1 MREPTPPSTHLLT
14 VFVDR
19 RPREG
24 RFLEW
29 KAGLFS
35 VAAVVTVVGFYLN
48 ERWMIGA
55 AIVILAV
62 AMLLRFLPGGGVVEE
77 DEEEGWY
84 EDAGADEGGG
94 LGDRG

>member
-1 MREPTPPSTHLLT
+1 M
-14 VFVDR
+14 FVDR

-24 RFLEW
+24 RLLEW
-29 KAGLFS
+29 KVGLFA
-35 VAAVVTVVGFYLN
+35 VAAVVTVVGFYLS

-77 DEEEGWY
+77 DEEEEDEEEEDEEEAGEEGW
-84 EDAGADEGGG
+84 
-94 LGDRG
+94 

>member
-1 MREPTPPSTHLLT
+1 M

-24 RFLEW
+24 RLLEW
-29 KAGLFS
+29 KVGLFS
-35 VAAVVTVVGFYLN
+35 VAAVLTVVGLYLN

-55 AIVILAV
+55 AILVLVV

-77 DEEEGWY
+77 DEDDGW
-84 EDAGADEGGG
+84 
-94 LGDRG
+94 